1 MPSAPVV
8 AWHCEDDAETITG
21 WLDVCKV
28 RWRPG
33 EIGVS
38 RDELHKSPE
47 FCSHLHVRRRPPLFL
62 DSNSRKLVAV
72 PVSIHTLP
80 G

>member
-1 MPSAPVV
+1 MPSALVV
-8 AWHCEDDAETITG
+8 AWHCEDDTETITG

-38 RDELHKSPE
+38 RDELRKSLESAPTCMSDATRP
-47 FCSHLHVRRRPPLFL
+47 CSLTQTAEGRLLFRPPFT
-62 DSNSRKLVAV
+62 RYW
-72 PVSIHTLP
+72 
-80 G
+80 